1 MLVSTRTATRI
12 QVRAGPSSGGRVSG
26 DTNRPV
32 ARTLPI
38 GSLIEQPKPI
48 DLRKPDLGDMGR
60 HKPND
65 VSRRDPFQLIPRFD
79 MVLVGHGLGDG
90 DLKLT
95 GNLCHGHSLKQGHLL
110 VKNKEAGFHA
120 QLETSGSCSGQPC
133 VTVLIRQG
141 FGRRIRGQSLHFS
154 TASSS
159 AADYCGETG
168 NRSFQHRRMRSA
180 GV

>member
-12 QVRAGPSSGGRVSG
+12 QVRAGPSSSGRVSG

-32 ARTLPI
+32 ARTLSI

-79 MVLVGHGLGDG
+79 MVLVGYSLGDG
-90 DLKLT
+90 HLKLT
-95 GNLCHGHSLKQGHLL
+95 GNLCHDHSLKQGHLL
-110 VKNKEAGFHA
+110 VKNKEAGCHA
-120 QLETSGSCSGQPC
+120 HLEKSESCSGGGPFSPSLRPTDQRTVRAFLHGFILCSRLLRRDGQPW
-133 VTVLIRQG
+133 L
-141 FGRRIRGQSLHFS
+141 S
-154 TASSS
+154 T
-159 AADYCGETG
+159 
-168 NRSFQHRRMRSA
+168 
-180 GV
+180 